1 MGRKGLTVAAT
12 RRRVRC
18 RRDLSDAQYR
28 RRGSVLCG
36 ATKRKRPSRGPR
48 VSREEAAMI
57 SEADAVVV
65 GAGALGL
72 STAFHLA
79 RFGVRRVALVDRF
92 APGSQTSARAAGLF
106 KLVQADETR
115 TRLAR
120 LSRQKVPRF
129 MEETGVP
136 LRVVPSGSRLG
147 SRAPRPRA
155 LGRG

>member
-1 MGRKGLTVAAT
+1 MERKGLTVAAT

-28 RRGSVLCG
+28 QRGSVLCG

-79 RFGVRRVALVDRF
+79 RFGVRRGAPVDRL
-92 APGSQTSARAAGLF
+92 APRSPTSARGARR
-106 KLVQADETR
+106 VQLGPAHR
-115 TRLAR
+115 TR
-120 LSRQKVPRF
+120 P
-129 MEETGVP
+129 
-136 LRVVPSGSRLG
+136 
-147 SRAPRPRA
+147 
-155 LGRG
+155 

>member
-1 MGRKGLTVAAT
+1 MIRRPPRSTLFPYTTLFRSPRA
-12 RRRVRC
+12 RRVRC

-28 RRGSVLCG
+28 QRGSVLCR

-48 VSREEAAMI
+48 VAREEAAMI

-79 RFGVRRVALVDRF
+79 RFGVRRG
-92 APGSQTSARAAGLF
+92 APGDRLAPRSHTSAVAARLV

-115 TRLAR
+115 TR
-120 LSRQKVPRF
+120 
-129 MEETGVP
+129 
-136 LRVVPSGSRLG
+136 
-147 SRAPRPRA
+147 RAPRN
-155 LGRG
+155 

>member
-1 MGRKGLTVAAT
+1 TLSPGRRMLSSH
-12 RRRVRC
+12 
-18 RRDLSDAQYR
+18 RDSARDARLS
-28 RRGSVLCG
+28 S
-36 ATKRKRPSRGPR
+36 R

-79 RFGVRRVALVDRF
+79 RLGVRRVALVDRF
-92 APGSQTSARAAGLF
+92 ALASQTSPRAAGLF

-120 LSRQKVPRF
+120 LSVRKVMRF
-129 MEETGVP
+129 MEDRRSARGRSVGEPPGLTDCRAR
-136 LRVVPSGSRLG
+136 RVG
-147 SRAPRPRA
+147 PRGGA
-155 LGRG
+155 AVAG

>member
-36 ATKRKRPSRGPR
+36 PTKRKRPWRSPR

-79 RFGVRRVALVDRF
+79 RFGVRRGALIDPL
-92 APGSQTSARAAGLF
+92 APRSQTSARAARPC
-106 KLVQADETR
+106 KLGQAH
-115 TRLAR
+115 AN
-120 LSRQKVPRF
+120 
-129 MEETGVP
+129 
-136 LRVVPSGSRLG
+136 
-147 SRAPRPRA
+147 APRP
-155 LGRG
+155 

>member
-1 MGRKGLTVAAT
+1 MERKGLTVAAT

-28 RRGSVLCG
+28 QRGSVLCG
-36 ATKRKRPSRGPR
+36 ATKRKRPWRSPR

-79 RFGVRRVALVDRF
+79 RFGVRRGAPVDRF
-92 APGSQTSARAAGLF
+92 PPRSQTSARAAGVF

-115 TRLAR
+115 PRLAR
-120 LSRQKVPRF
+120 
-129 MEETGVP
+129 
-136 LRVVPSGSRLG
+136 PSGPKGTPLLEGTRVPPQGVRAG
-147 SRAPRPRA
+147 SP
-155 LGRG
+155 L

>member
-1 MGRKGLTVAAT
+1 MERKGLTVAAT

-28 RRGSVLCG
+28 QRGSVLCR

-48 VSREEAAMI
+48 VAREEAAMI

-79 RFGVRRVALVDRF
+79 RFGVRRVALIDRF
-92 APGSQTSARAAGLF
+92 APRSQTSAGAAGLF
-106 KLVQADETR
+106 NLVHAGETR
-115 TRLAR
+115 PRLAP
-120 LSRQKVPRF
+120 LSAPKGTRF
-129 MEETGVP
+129 IAETGVP
-136 LRVVPSGSRLG
+136 LEVVRAGRLLVSR
-147 SRAPRPRA
+147 
-155 LGRG
+155 